1 MFSTAPWLVGWIS
14 VYKGPVSSTL
24 TSGDLLR
31 GSRLLSWQSV
41 VSEMLGVT
49 GAMQMEGLV
58 VVMQLSQL
66 EN

>member
-1 MFSTAPWLVGWIS
+1 MGWIS

-24 TSGDLLR
+24 TSADLLR
-31 GSRLLSWQSV
+31 GSRLLSFQSV

-49 GAMQMEGLV
+49 GAMQMESLV
-58 VVMQLSQL
+58 IMQLSQL